1 MKISEI
7 TEFLESAFDI
17 LNDKYFSGELPKVV
31 ITVQSSPRTY
41 GHYTKY
47 NAWSDSEKGFREIN
61 LSAENLD
68 RSVFLTIS
76 TLTHEM
82 VHHYCDLK
90 GIKDCSRNG
99 TYHNKR
105 FKEQAEQRG
114 LIIEYDSK
122 IGYSITS
129 PSEEL
134 IDFVNEMGWGDIDLS
149 RNGTDLISGGGS
161 SGRTTKP
168 SSTRKYICPCCGN
181 SCRATKNINI
191 GCLDCS
197 VVMVLAE
204 E

>member
-17 LNDKYFSGELPKVV
+17 LNDRYFGGELPKVV

-149 RNGTDLISGGGS
+149 RNSADILSGGGS